1 MNNLPTAKTI
11 EDVLITGDLSG
22 LTPEQ
27 KVSYCTKVCESLGL
41 NPLTNPF
48 EYIYFKKS
56 GVLKLYA
63 KKDCTEQL
71 RKIHGVSIVSIQTER
86 SDGLYVAKATAKDK
100 TERTDVAT
108 GAVDISNLK
117 GDDLANGVMKAETK
131 AKRRV
136 TLSICGLGILDES
149 EVDTIPNAEVVSV
162 EKAPPPI
169 PPEVLIAHTESL
181 RFYYDFSPCD
191 NGQLTFILDK
201 LVPKYDGSEDREGI
215 WSFDNEIHTLPKL
228 KKLED
233 YYLGDFLPE
242 IEIIEEDEEIPEWL
256 K

>member
-1 MNNLPTAKTI
+1 MNNLPQAKTI
-11 EDVLITGDLSG
+11 EDVLITGDLGG

-27 KVSYCTKVCESLGL
+27 RVTYVGKVCESLGL

-48 EYIYFKKS
+48 EYIKFR
-56 GVLKLYA
+56 GGGLKLYA

-71 RKIHGVSIVSIQTER
+71 RKIHGVSIVSIATDN
-86 SDGLYVAKATAKDK
+86 SGGVYVAKATARDK
-100 TERTDVAT
+100 TERTDIAT

-149 EVDTIPNAEVVSV
+149 EIDTIPNTEVVPV
-162 EKAPPPI
+162 APKEI
-169 PPEVLIAHTESL
+169 EEAK
-181 RFYYDFSPCD
+181 RYYYDFHPCD
-191 NGQLTFILDK
+191 PAQMDFIFDNLI
-201 LVPKYDGSEDREGI
+201 PKYDGKPTAKESI
-215 WSFDNEIHTLPKL
+215 ISFNTQIHTNAKL
-228 KKLED
+228 KKLSD
-233 YYLGDFLPE
+233 YYVGDFLPE
-242 IEIIEEDEEIPEWL
+242 EETTENENEEIPEWL